1 MEDIKLVFLGKN
13 NIILYFLAEKQK
25 PKKKKK
31 YNTYSRVPGNR

>member
-31 YNTYSRVPGNR
+31 VQYLFKSPR